1 MVHSCLI
8 FYVAPV
14 TLNNKIYPTVEHAY
28 QAAKFF
34 DVDWGTISQE
44 AKNEIKEALKLK
56 GYAGEVIYN
65 SDLFSDTRMVAGNI
79 KIIADILR
87 KYGYVDKEWEDKRI
101 KVMVDLLIQKF
112 RTENMANKL
121 KETEGK
127 ELVEGN
133 TWNDTLWG
141 VCEGKGR
148 NILGIILMEIRKL
161 DVKAS

>member
-1 MVHSCLI
+1 
-8 FYVAPV
+8 
-14 TLNNKIYPTVEHAY
+14 VEHAY

-44 AKNEIKEALKLK
+44 AKNEIKEALNLR
-56 GYAGEVIYN
+56 GYARDLIYN
-65 SDLFSDTRMVAGNI
+65 GDLFSDTRMVAGSI

-87 KYGYVDKEWEDKRI
+87 KHGYVDKEWEDKRI
-101 KVMVDLLIQKF
+101 KIMIDLLVQKF
-112 RTENMANKL
+112 STKDMVSKL
-121 KETEGK
+121 EETSGK

-148 NILGIILMEIRKL
+148 NILGIILMEIRTLNIKG
-161 DVKAS
+161 S